1 MSFLRLSSLSRSRS
15 LLQTRCLSTHG
26 HPFVFDS
33 RHEYMDYLEAHQSR
47 LPWGFSVATTKFDF
61 VPQEAPHLP
70 AKMTM
75 TLIKPVKPTS
85 LFAAVFTQ
93 NAFPGAPVLVGR
105 KRLNE
110 PKLGAILVNNKISNV
125 CASGGGVAD
134 AEEVCENLAKH
145 LRLEGGSQVLPCST
159 GVIGWRIP
167 VDSMVENLPKL
178 VTNLQSESVLPAA
191 EGIMTTDLYPK
202 IRSMDVCGGRIV
214 GIAKGAGMIE
224 PNMATM
230 LSYILTDLSIPR
242 DVLRQLLT
250 EVVGDTY
257 NSLSVDTD
265 QSTSDTVTL
274 VSSDQI
280 PFDMKQLDEF
290 KTALHEVCLG
300 LSEDIVRNGEG
311 AHHVMRV
318 RVSGALSNE
327 MAKGV
332 GKSVVNSPL
341 LKCAVA
347 GNDPNVGRL
356 VMAVGKYMGTY
367 HKDVNIQRRMKI
379 RMGGVVI
386 FENGEMVL
394 NDDIEAKLV
403 AHMRDAMLIE
413 PTRGGLDASSH
424 NYPPHGKFV
433 EIEIDLGVG
442 SKETQVLGIDLTHE
456 YVAINADYRS

>member
-1 MSFLRLSSLSRSRS
+1 MITRLSSFSFPRL
-15 LLQTRCLSTHG
+15 LLQTRPISTYG
-26 HPFVFDS
+26 QPFVFES
-33 RHEYMDYLEAHQSR
+33 RHEYTDFLKAHQSR
-47 LPWGFSVATTKFDF
+47 LPWGFSIATTNVDF

-75 TLIKPVKPTS
+75 TLIKPVKPTPH
-85 LFAAVFTQ
+85 FAAVFTQ

-105 KRLNE
+105 KRLHE
-110 PKLGAILVNNKISNV
+110 PKLGAILINNKISNV

-134 AEEVCENLAKH
+134 AEEVCESLAKQ
-145 LRLEGGSQVLPCST
+145 LRLKRGSQVLPCST

-167 VDSMVENLPKL
+167 VDAMVENLPKL
-178 VTNLQSESVLPAA
+178 VKNLQSDSVLPAA

-230 LSYILTDLSIPR
+230 LSFILTDLSISR
-242 DVLRQLLT
+242 DVLRQLLAD
-250 EVVGDTY
+250 VVGDTY

-280 PFDMKQLDEF
+280 PFDMKQLDRF
-290 KTALHEVCLG
+290 KKALHDVCLG
-300 LSEDIVRNGEG
+300 LSEDIVRNAEG

-318 RVSGALSNE
+318 RVSGALSKE

-341 LKCAVA
+341 LKCAIA

-356 VMAVGKYMGTY
+356 VMAVGKYMGL
-367 HKDVNIQRRMKI
+367 HFKDVNIQRRMKI
-379 RMGGVVI
+379 HMGGVLI

-394 NDDIEAKLV
+394 NDEIEAKLV
-403 AHMRDAMLIE
+403 AHMRDAMLTE

-424 NYPPHGKFV
+424 NFPPHGKFV
-433 EIEIDLGVG
+433 EIKIDLGVG
-442 SKETQVLGIDLTHE
+442 SEESQVLGIDLTHE

>member
-1 MSFLRLSSLSRSRS
+1 MSR
-15 LLQTRCLSTHG
+15 
-26 HPFVFDS
+26 
-33 RHEYMDYLEAHQSR
+33 
-47 LPWGFSVATTKFDF
+47 
-61 VPQEAPHLP
+61 
-70 AKMTM
+70 
-75 TLIKPVKPTS
+75 
-85 LFAAVFTQ
+85 
-93 NAFPGAPVLVGR
+93 NA
-105 KRLNE
+105 
-110 PKLGAILVNNKISNV
+110 
-125 CASGGGVAD
+125 
-134 AEEVCENLAKH
+134 
-145 LRLEGGSQVLPCST
+145 
-159 GVIGWRIP
+159 
-167 VDSMVENLPKL
+167 
-178 VTNLQSESVLPAA
+178 
-191 EGIMTTDLYPK
+191 
-202 IRSMDVCGGRIV
+202 
-214 GIAKGAGMIE
+214 
-224 PNMATM
+224 
-230 LSYILTDLSIPR
+230 DLSIPR

-290 KTALHEVCLG
+290 KKALHEVCLG

-318 RVSGALSNE
+318 RVRGALSKE

-356 VMAVGKYMGTY
+356 VMAVGKYMGLH

-394 NDDIEAKLV
+394 NDEIEAKLV

-433 EIEIDLGVG
+433 EMEIDLGVG
-442 SKETQVLGIDLTHE
+442 SEETQVLGIDLTHE

>member
-1 MSFLRLSSLSRSRS
+1 M
-15 LLQTRCLSTHG
+15 
-26 HPFVFDS
+26 
-33 RHEYMDYLEAHQSR
+33 
-47 LPWGFSVATTKFDF
+47 
-61 VPQEAPHLP
+61 
-70 AKMTM
+70 
-75 TLIKPVKPTS
+75 
-85 LFAAVFTQ
+85 
-93 NAFPGAPVLVGR
+93 
-105 KRLNE
+105 
-110 PKLGAILVNNKISNV
+110 
-125 CASGGGVAD
+125 
-134 AEEVCENLAKH
+134 
-145 LRLEGGSQVLPCST
+145 
-159 GVIGWRIP
+159 
-167 VDSMVENLPKL
+167 
-178 VTNLQSESVLPAA
+178 
-191 EGIMTTDLYPK
+191 
-202 IRSMDVCGGRIV
+202 
-214 GIAKGAGMIE
+214 
-224 PNMATM
+224 
-230 LSYILTDLSIPR
+230 
-242 DVLRQLLT
+242 LRQLLT

-290 KTALHEVCLG
+290 KKALHEVCLG

-318 RVSGALSNE
+318 SVGGALSKE

-356 VMAVGKYMGTY
+356 VMAVGKYMGLH

-424 NYPPHGKFV
+424 NFPPHGKFV
-433 EIEIDLGVG
+433 EVCTCFRFLLVFNEVAVTNVVSYSQIEIDLGVG
-442 SKETQVLGIDLTHE
+442 SDETQVLGIDLTHE

>member
-1 MSFLRLSSLSRSRS
+1 MTILRLSSLFAKQHRKSPHEMRS

-47 LPWGFSVATTKFDF
+47 LPWGFAVATTKFDF
-61 VPQEAPHLP
+61 
-70 AKMTM
+70 
-75 TLIKPVKPTS
+75 PTS

-145 LRLEGGSQVLPCST
+145 LRLDGGSQVLPCST

-167 VDSMVENLPKL
+167 VDAMVENLPKL
-178 VTNLQSESVLPAA
+178 VNGLQSDSVLPAA

-202 IRSMDVCGGRIV
+202 IRSMDVCGGRVV

-290 KTALHEVCLG
+290 KKALHEVCLG

-318 RVSGALSNE
+318 HVSGALSKE

-341 LKCAVA
+341 LKCA
-347 GNDPNVGRL
+347 
-356 VMAVGKYMGTY
+356 YMGLH

-379 RMGGVVI
+379 RMGGVLI

-433 EIEIDLGVG
+433 EMEIDLGVG
-442 SKETQVLGIDLTHE
+442 AEETQVLGIDLTHE

>member
-1 MSFLRLSSLSRSRS
+1 
-15 LLQTRCLSTHG
+15 
-26 HPFVFDS
+26 
-33 RHEYMDYLEAHQSR
+33 
-47 LPWGFSVATTKFDF
+47 
-61 VPQEAPHLP
+61 
-70 AKMTM
+70 M
-75 TLIKPVKPTS
+75 TLTLLKPVKPTS

-105 KRLNE
+105 KRLQE
-110 PKLGAILVNNKISNV
+110 PKLGAILINNKISNV

-134 AEEVCENLAKH
+134 AEEVCESLAKH
-145 LRLEGGSQVLPCST
+145 LRLDAGTQVLPCST

-167 VDSMVENLPKL
+167 VDAMVANLPKL
-178 VTNLQSESVLPAA
+178 VKKLQSDSVLPAA

-202 IRSMDVCGGRIV
+202 VRSMDVCGGRIV

-242 DVLRQLLT
+242 DVLRQLLK

-257 NSLSVDTD
+257 NSLSIDTD
-265 QSTSDTVTL
+265 QSTSDTVAL
-274 VSSDQI
+274 VSSDMI
-280 PFDMKQLDEF
+280 PFDMKHLDEV
-290 KTALHEVCLG
+290 KKALYEVCLG
-300 LSEDIVRNGEG
+300 LSEDVVRNGEG
-311 AHHVMRV
+311 AHHVI
-318 RVSGALSNE
+318 RVSVGGALTKE

-356 VMAVGKYMGTY
+356 VMAVGKYMGL
-367 HKDVNIQRRMKI
+367 HFKDVNIQRRMKV
-379 RMGGVVI
+379 RMGGVLI

-433 EIEIDLGVG
+433 E
-442 SKETQVLGIDLTHE
+442 VLGIDLTHE

>member
-1 MSFLRLSSLSRSRS
+1 MSLLRLSWLRSRS
-15 LLQTRCLSTHG
+15 ILQARYLSIDT
-26 HPFVFDS
+26 PSFVFQS
-33 RHEYMDYLEAHQSR
+33 RHEYMEYLQAHQSR
-47 LPWGFSVATTKFDF
+47 LPWGFSVATTTFGF
-61 VPQEAPHLP
+61 IPQEAPHLP
-70 AKMTM
+70 SNMTM
-75 TLIKPVKPTS
+75 TLIKCVRPTP

-105 KRLNE
+105 KRLQE
-110 PKLGAILVNNKISNV
+110 PQLGAILINNKISNV
-125 CASGGGVAD
+125 CANGGGVAD
-134 AEEVCENLAKH
+134 AEEVCDQLAKH
-145 LRLEGGSQVLPCST
+145 LRLASGTQILPCST

-167 VDSMVENLPKL
+167 VDAMVENLPKL
-178 VTNLQSESVLPAA
+178 VKNLQADTILPAA
-191 EGIMTTDLYPK
+191 EGIMTTDL
-202 IRSMDVCGGRIV
+202 
-214 GIAKGAGMIE
+214 
-224 PNMATM
+224 
-230 LSYILTDLSIPR
+230 SIPR
-242 DVLRQLLT
+242 EVLRQILK
-250 EVVGDTY
+250 EAVEDTY

-265 QSTSDTVTL
+265 QSTSDTVAL

-280 PFDMKQLDEF
+280 PFDLKDLDVF
-290 KTALHEVCLG
+290 KEALRTVCLR
-300 LSEDIVRNGEG
+300 LSEDIVRNAEG
-311 AHHVMRV
+311 AHHVIRV
-318 RVSGALSNE
+318 RVAGTLSKE

-356 VMAVGKYMGTY
+356 VMAVGKYMGLH

-424 NYPPHGKFV
+424 NFPPHGKFV
-433 EIEIDLGVG
+433 EIEVDLGVG
-442 SKETQVLGIDLTHE
+442 SEETQVLGIDLTHE
-456 YVAINADYRS
+456 YLMAKEV

>member
-1 MSFLRLSSLSRSRS
+1 MALLRVALRPRALRSAR
-15 LLQTRCLSTHG
+15 LLSTYG
-26 HPFVFDS
+26 HPFEFES
-33 RHEYMDYLEAHQSR
+33 RHEYMEYLQTHQSR
-47 LPWGFSVATTKFDF
+47 LPWGFSVASTKFDF

-70 AKMTM
+70 AKMTL
-75 TLIKPVKPTS
+75 TLIKPSKPTS

-93 NAFPGAPVLVGR
+93 NAFPGAPVIVGR
-105 KRLNE
+105 KRLSE
-110 PKLGAILVNNKISNV
+110 DKIGAILVNNKISNV

-134 AEEVCENLAKH
+134 AEEVCEGLAKH
-145 LRLEGGSQVLPCST
+145 LRLDGGNQVLPCST

-167 VDSMVENLPKL
+167 VDAMVQNLPKL
-178 VTNLQSESVLPAA
+178 VANMQSDSVLPAA

-202 IRSMDVCGGRIV
+202 IRSADVCGGRIV

-224 PNMATM
+224 PNLATM

-242 DVLRQLLT
+242 DLMRQLLT
-250 EVVGDTY
+250 EVVADTY
-257 NSLSVDTD
+257 NALSIDTD
-265 QSTSDTVTL
+265 QSTSDTVTML
-274 VSSDQI
+274 SSDQI
-280 PFDMKQLDEF
+280 PFDKAQLAEF
-290 KTALHEVCLG
+290 KAALHEVCLG

-318 RVSGALSNE
+318 RVRGAVSKD

-332 GKSVVNSPL
+332 GKSIVNSPL

-347 GNDPNVGRL
+347 GNDPNVGRV
-356 VMAVGKYMGTY
+356 VMAVGKYMGTH
-367 HKDVNIQRRMKI
+367 HKDVDIHRRMKI
-379 RMGGVVI
+379 RMGGVTI

-403 AHMRDAMLIE
+403 KHMKDAMLIE

-433 EIEIDLGVG
+433 EMEIDLGVG
-442 SKETQVLGIDLTHE
+442 SEETQVLGIDLTHE